1 MADVGK
7 KTGKKTQAGRDVY
20 KTPEGEMVSEKSTT
34 FEYKGKWI
42 NIPTIHGGNQY
53 SEDELMQ
60 LLDKGLVKPTSVHN
74 ELKDALQAA
83 QERSES
89 LKFNKGGT
97 PMKDQMELFEDGGLK
112 DEGGMIDEESGNEVP
127 IGGTKKGVRDD
138 VPAMVSE
145 GEFVFPEDVTRY
157 IGLDK
162 LMQLRQEA
170 KMGLRKMEAMGQMGN
185 GDEATIPDDMPFG
198 MADLVI
204 VAGDSDEELKM
215 QEGGVVQTAAPR
227 TLNIAQTAAP
237 RPLTQPIQQP
247 TRPVVDFKTL
257 MGQAHVEFKQYRNE
271 QGATLLIPFVG
282 GKAVYPIPSGY
293 SLYEPST
300 EIGEE
305 PSTPETT
312 IASEVTE
319 TINRATGK
327 DRDDKGNY
335 TVPPSEFQKAGGWS
349 MDTSGKDGKDL
360 QIWIDEANKFVNGT
374 STVVTGISAAL
385 GLGLP
390 VAAMTA
396 REKKQILK
404 DIDSKIAQARKTD
417 MAGQVAALENI
428 KKGLEEKTTGLGSAI
443 DSITGKIGDLFNL
456 TSTQKE
462 EATNFASK
470 IQSIEDTI
478 AAQAPVSTVEEQM
491 AVAIPSYDEV
501 PSVAPTPTVEEQ
513 MAVGVPSYDEV
524 PSITPVPTPDEG
536 FQQDQAS
543 ITTLA
548 DPRLMEAAGVT
559 LPDARDA
566 AKIPTV
572 GTGGYDETPILEG
585 ADILGQLET
594 PMIRGTSSPTAAKV
608 EVTPYEGSVQ
618 QTAAL
623 DVAEQMRK
631 MTEEKQ
637 QQRLQVID
645 PEFTA
650 GLTAKPYSDS
660 MYGEAGRGY
669 TPPTPVGPTGGYD
682 EIPSLTKSDPYGLG
696 VGGEFDTAP
705 KVTELPDARDA
716 AKIPTVKPK
725 AKPSLVAPSK
735 KTKPTVDT
743 TSSKDTNIASTGRSE
758 TEIQK
763 EINEELAGG
772 KGTERANELVKE
784 RDSAR
789 SNEGSSST
797 KTTTTTT
804 STGGTKMIS
813 KGDGTYRMPTVAEQ
827 KEQKK
832 ESGGGSSSSSTSD
845 SGGGYSCYVAT
856 ALNEK
861 GYWTTTKK
869 IKLIKWCMEA
879 KPENKLDTKLW
890 RNGYVT
896 FGKNVIAPRV
906 DSKVIQWLS
915 NGFYY
920 STVYNKKSLQAI
932 IGKLFYY
939 IPSYTIGIYKALQGN
954 LVDIERT

>member
-1 MADVGK
+1 
-7 KTGKKTQAGRDVY
+7 
-20 KTPEGEMVSEKSTT
+20 
-34 FEYKGKWI
+34 
-42 NIPTIHGGNQY
+42 
-53 SEDELMQ
+53 
-60 LLDKGLVKPTSVHN
+60 
-74 ELKDALQAA
+74 
-83 QERSES
+83 
-89 LKFNKGGT
+89 
-97 PMKDQMELFEDGGLK
+97 MELFEDGGLK

-162 LMQLRQEA
+162 LMQMRQKA
-170 KMGLRKMEAMGQMGN
+170 KMGLKRMEAMGQMGN
-185 GDEATIPDDMPFG
+185 GDEATMPDDMPFG
-198 MADLVI
+198 AADLVI
-204 VAGDSDEELKM
+204 VAGEPDKDLKM

-227 TLNIAQTAAP
+227 Q
-237 RPLTQPIQQP
+237 LTQPIEQP
-247 TRPVVDFKTL
+247 TRPAVDFKTL
-257 MGQAHVEFKQYRNE
+257 MGQAYVEFKTYRNE

-282 GKAVYPIPSGY
+282 GNAVYPIPSGY

-312 IASEVTE
+312 VAAEVTE

-327 DRDDKGNY
+327 DKDDKGNY

-374 STVVTGISAAL
+374 STVVTGISAAF

-390 VAAMTA
+390 VAYFTA
-396 REKKQILK
+396 RDKKQILK

-470 IQSIEDTI
+470 LQSIEDTP
-478 AAQAPVSTVEEQM
+478 APVSE
-491 AVAIPSYDEV
+491 
-501 PSVAPTPTVEEQ
+501 PTVTQEGGFGTPL
-513 MAVGVPSYDEV
+513 VDELI
-524 PSITPVPTPDEG
+524 PKPKPTETGGFGTPLVDELIPKPKPIPTPDEG

-585 ADILGQLET
+585 ADILGQLEA
-594 PMIRGTSSPTAAKV
+594 PMVRGTSSPTAAKV

-725 AKPSLVAPSK
+725 AKPSSVAPSK
-735 KTKPTVDT
+735 ETKPTVDT

-758 TEIQK
+758 TDIQSD
-763 EINEELAGG
+763 INAALDASGGEWTTEL
-772 KGTERANELVKE
+772 NDLVTE

-789 SNEGSSST
+789 SNEGSS
-797 KTTTTTT
+797 
-804 STGGTKMIS
+804 
-813 KGDGTYRMPTVAEQ
+813 
-827 KEQKK
+827 
-832 ESGGGSSSSSTSD
+832 D
-845 SGGGYSCYVAT
+845 SGGGGGDSGGGGGDDGTHCCTASQKRGDMSLTEVKKLRAWHRQQSIYWQEGYDVWGKVIADHLVAKYKWQSDRVRDFYNHKIYGKLTLGSVYADIVIYPMSYVIG
-856 ALNEK
+856 LYK
-861 GYWTTTKK
+861 VLSPKIKSVKTTK
-869 IKLIKWCMEA
+869 E
-879 KPENKLDTKLW
+879 
-890 RNGYVT
+890 V
-896 FGKNVIAPRV
+896 
-906 DSKVIQWLS
+906 
-915 NGFYY
+915 
-920 STVYNKKSLQAI
+920 
-932 IGKLFYY
+932 
-939 IPSYTIGIYKALQGN
+939 
-954 LVDIERT
+954 